1 MDEKRRHPRVVI
13 NLPIACEVA
22 SGPTFSATARD
33 VSVGGMFVEAEV
45 APAFGTKLTIIGDF
59 PGRPGMK
66 IPAIV
71 RWITTDGFGVQFG
84 LLGAHET
91 HVLAAIVSKRRGG

>member
-13 NLPIACEVA
+13 NLPVACEVA
-22 SGPTFSATARD
+22 GGPKFAANARD

-45 APAFGTKLTIIGDF
+45 APAFGTKLTITGDF
-59 PGRPGMK
+59 PGGPGMK

-71 RWITTDGFGVQFG
+71 RWLTTDGFGVQFG

-91 HVLAAIVSKRRGG
+91 HVLASIVSKRRG

>member
-1 MDEKRRHPRVVI
+1 VDEKRRHPRI
-13 NLPIACEVA
+13 ALNLPISCDVA
-22 SGPTFSATARD
+22 DGSKFQANARD
-33 VSVGGMFVEAEV
+33 VSVGGMFVEASV
-45 APAFGTKLTIIGDF
+45 APAFGTQITIVGDF

-71 RWITTDGFGVQFG
+71 RWVSPGGFGVQFG

-91 HVLAAIVSKRRGG
+91 HVLTAIVSKGRG